1 MYEFFI
7 LYYKNFI
14 INERNAKL
22 GSVALTV
29 VRFGCCSLVGGHKFD
44 EFFLSPTNTQTAIY
58 HNVNEKQLC

>member
-1 MYEFFI
+1 MFAMNQPIAILDRLTPYLFF
-7 LYYKNFI
+7 
-14 INERNAKL
+14 